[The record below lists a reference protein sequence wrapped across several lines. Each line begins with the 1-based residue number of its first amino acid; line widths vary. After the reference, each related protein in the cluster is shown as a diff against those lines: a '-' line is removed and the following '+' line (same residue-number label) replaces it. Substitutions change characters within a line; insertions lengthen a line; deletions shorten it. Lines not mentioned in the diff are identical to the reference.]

1 MKYYHFRMTKEQ
13 AMALGLLTCTC
24 GHPENNHFIS
34 MKKNGEHIMGCAHC
48 KCAKYTE
55 VARKSAGKLIKK

>member
-1 MKYYHFRMTKEQ
+1 MTKEQ

-24 GHPENNHFIS
+24 GHPENNHFEGS
-34 MKKNGEHIMGCAHC
+34 NRPCAHC
-48 KCAKYTE
+48 DCKKYTE

>member
-24 GHPENNHFIS
+24 GHPENNHF
-34 MKKNGEHIMGCAHC
+34 EHGKRPCAHC
-48 KCAKYTE
+48 ECEKYIE
-55 VARKSAGKLIKK
+55 VARESAGIRIKESYDC